1 MGGIVGAQSVP
12 KLFTAEEYERVP
24 DPPGGRYELHHGEL
38 VFMTYPLRQHKDL
51 QRRLRKMLEPIA
63 ERRGFLVDTEY
74 PYRPLPESEVW
85 AADVACIAQ
94 SRNDGTQKWL
104 MGSPELV
111 IEVKSPS
118 NTRDELSDKA
128 MTTLAGDDAVEFWI
142 VDPKSASVA
151 VYSKSSGVHVYRAPQ
166 AVPLPVFEDR
176 LPLEAIFAP
185 L

>member
-1 MGGIVGAQSVP
+1 MGAQSVP
-12 KLFTAEEYERVP
+12 RLFTAEEYERIQN
-24 DPPGGRYELHHGEL
+24 PPGGCYELHHGEL

-63 ERRGFLVDTEY
+63 EPHGFLVDTEY

-85 AADVACIAQ
+85 AADVACLPQ
-94 SRNDGTQKWL
+94 SRNDGAEEWL

-128 MTTLAGDDAVEFWI
+128 MTTLAGDGAVEFWI
-142 VDPKSASVA
+142 VDPKTTSVA
-151 VYSKSSGVHVYRAPQ
+151 VYTKTSGVHVYRAPQ
-166 AVPLPVFEDR
+166 AVPVPILADR
-176 LPLEAIFAP
+176 IYLEALFAP
-185 L
+185 V